1 MLFQA
6 VNGHCK
12 EIIMKTILKILPDA
26 LSVVG
31 CVCIVVALWLVSPV
45 LGLGSLGIVF
55 IIYALLLA
63 KFGGAN
69 H

>member
-1 MLFQA
+1 
-6 VNGHCK
+6 
-12 EIIMKTILKILPDA
+12 MKTILKILPDA
-26 LSVVG
+26 LSIVG